1 MADDNNAT
9 DVGSGELRSTT
20 EPRKGIIPGRTFIVK
35 TVQYSDIDGEAIF
48 EGDIVLGTVEQM
60 DKAYKEISASDNVQ
74 ETLKAVFISGSQF
87 RWPDGVI
94 PFRIDP
100 GLPSQQRVMDA
111 IAHWHSRT
119 PIRFIPHTQEDD
131 FVTFRRAVNVCSSA
145 IGRQTNEQFVN
156 VGDNCATGNIIH
168 ELGHTVGLWHEQSR
182 EDRANFITIDLTNVL
197 PGKEHNFN
205 QHVVD
210 GDDIGP
216 YDYGSIMHYSAFA
229 FALDATKP
237 TIITP
242 HGEAIG
248 QREALSDGDVA
259 AVKAVYGFA

>member
-1 MADDNNAT
+1 MTDDNNAT

-20 EPRKGIIPGRTFIVK
+20 EPRKGIIPGRTFMMK
-35 TVQYSDIDGEAIF
+35 TVKYSDIDGEAIF

-60 DKAYKEISASDNVQ
+60 EKAYKKISESDDVQ
-74 ETLKAVFISGSQF
+74 EALKGVVISGSQF
-87 RWPDGVI
+87 RWPNGVI
-94 PFRIDP
+94 PFRIYT
-100 GLPSQQRVMDA
+100 GLPDQQRVMDA

-119 PIRFIPHTQEDD
+119 PIRFIPRAQEVD

-156 VGDNCATGNIIH
+156 VGDNCRTGNIIH

-182 EDRANFITIDLTNVL
+182 EDRLDFIRIDLNNVI
-197 PGKEHNFN
+197 PGKEHNFD

-210 GDDIGP
+210 GDDVGP

-229 FALDATKP
+229 FALDPNKP

-248 QREALSDGDVA
+248 QREALSDGDVE
-259 AVKAVYGFA
+259 AVKAVYDFA